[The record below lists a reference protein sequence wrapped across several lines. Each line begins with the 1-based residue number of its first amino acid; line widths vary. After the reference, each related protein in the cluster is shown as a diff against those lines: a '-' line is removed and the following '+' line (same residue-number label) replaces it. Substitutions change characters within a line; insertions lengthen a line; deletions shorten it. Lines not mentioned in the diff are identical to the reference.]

1 MVTPKLCLE
10 TEIEEEIEQMGSLDF
25 KLVLIILSWSMMML
39 IYQMSQ
45 ATSIELKLG
54 ITDNCNTQTPLNSM
68 RKQQRSHRVVIML
81 LLKENEEK
89 LTLYLF
95 KAKIQNYNF

>member
-25 KLVLIILSWSMMML
+25 KLVLIILSWSMTML

-45 ATSIELKLG
+45 ATSIELMLG
-54 ITDNCNTQTPLNSM
+54 TIEPCNTQTPLSSM
-68 RKQQRSHRVVIML
+68 RKQQRSHRVGIML
-81 LLKENEEK
+81 QLKGNEEK